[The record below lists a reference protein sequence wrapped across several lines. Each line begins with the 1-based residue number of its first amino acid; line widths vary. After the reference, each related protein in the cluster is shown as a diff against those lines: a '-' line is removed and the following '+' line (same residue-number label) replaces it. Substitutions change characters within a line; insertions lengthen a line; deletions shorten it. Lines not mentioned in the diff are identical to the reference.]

1 MARDATEAEVLG
13 YLREEHGALA
23 ELAAWTRSA
32 VLAADPDLTERVYRG
47 WQGVG
52 FRHPEAG
59 YVCAIY
65 PRGERIVL
73 LFEHGASL
81 SDPDGALLGEGKQTR
96 HLRVDRSSRETAER
110 ITAYVQQAIAER
122 LLR

>member
-1 MARDATEAEVLG
+1 VLE
-13 YLREEHGALA
+13 YLREEHPALFD
-23 ELAAWTRSA
+23 LAAWTRSA

-47 WQGVG
+47 WQGIG
-52 FRHPEAG
+52 FRHAEAG

-65 PRGERIVL
+65 PRSDWVVL

-81 SDPDGALLGEGKQTR
+81 ADPDCALLGDGKQTR
-96 HLRVDRSSRETAER
+96 FLRITEKSKGTEER
-110 ITAYVQQAIAER
+110 ITAYVHQAIAEL